1 MRTEVIA
8 LKETILKSILKIE
21 EDYDV
26 KILYAVESGSR
37 AWEFPSKDSDYDV
50 RFIYVHKKEEYLT
63 IDQMGI
69 GKKRDVIE
77 LPINDLLDISGW
89 ELTKALRLFRKSN
102 PPLMEWLR
110 SGIVYY
116 KAFSTI
122 DQMKE
127 LSKTIFAPNSCLHHY
142 LNMASNN
149 FREYLQGDKVRI
161 KKYFYV
167 LRPVL
172 AARWIEKYNEF
183 PPLEFPKLLN
193 DILPEGEI
201 KKEIQTLLKRK
212 IKGEELDF
220 EPKIEVINEFL
231 NEEISRLREYTNTL
245 QIELPDFT
253 RDLDLLF
260 KNTLDEVWNE
270 DSLLK

>member
-1 MRTEVIA
+1 M
-8 LKETILKSILKIE
+8 KETILKSLLKIE
-21 EDYDV
+21 EDYNV

-50 RFIYVHKKEEYLT
+50 RFIYVHQKEDYLT
-63 IDQMGI
+63 IDQMGM

-77 LPINDLLDISGW
+77 LPINDLLDITGW

-116 KAFSTI
+116 QAFSAI

-127 LSKTIFAPNSCLHHY
+127 LSQNIFAPNSCLHHY

-149 FREYLQGDKVRI
+149 FREYLQGEHVRI

-183 PPLEFPKLLN
+183 PPLEFPKLLE
-193 DILPEGEI
+193 DILPDGEL
-201 KKEIQTLLKRK
+201 KNEIQTLLKRK
-212 IKGEELDF
+212 INGEELDF
-220 EPKIEVINEFL
+220 EPKIEVINHFL
-231 NEEISRLREYTNTL
+231 HEEISRLREYAKTL
-245 QIELPDFT
+245 NIDTPDFT
-253 RDLDLLF
+253 PNLDQLF
-260 KNTLDEVWNE
+260 RNILEEVWN
-270 DSLLK
+270 

>member
-1 MRTEVIA
+1 M
-8 LKETILKSILKIE
+8 KETILKSLTKIE
-21 EDYDV
+21 EDFDV

-50 RFIYVHKKEEYLT
+50 RFIYVHKKEDYLT

-77 LPINDLLDISGW
+77 LPINDLLDITGW
-89 ELTKALRLFRKSN
+89 ELTKALKLFRKSN

-116 KAFSTI
+116 EDFSTV
-122 DQMKE
+122 DKMKE
-127 LSKTIFAPNSCLHHY
+127 LSKEVFAPNSCLHHY

-149 FREYLQGDKVRI
+149 FREYLQGDQVKI

-183 PPLEFPKLLN
+183 PPLEFPKLLE
-193 DILPEGEI
+193 DLLPEGEL
-201 KKEIQTLLKRK
+201 KGEIDTLLKRK
-212 IKGEELDF
+212 ISGDELDF
-220 EPKIEVINEFL
+220 EPKIDVINEFL
-231 NEEISRLREYTNTL
+231 NEEITRLREYASTL
-245 QIELPDFT
+245 EIDLPDFT
-253 RDLDLLF
+253 PKLDQLFRD
-260 KNTLDEVWNE
+260 TLEEVW
-270 DSLLK
+270 K

>member
-1 MRTEVIA
+1 MERIV
-8 LKETILKSILKIE
+8 LKETILRSLAKIE
-21 EDYDV
+21 EDFDV

-50 RFIYVHKKEEYLT
+50 RFIYVHKKEDYLT

-77 LPINDLLDISGW
+77 LPINDLLDITGW
-89 ELTKALRLFRKSN
+89 ELTKALKLFRKSN

-116 KAFSTI
+116 EDFSTV
-122 DQMKE
+122 DKMKE
-127 LSKTIFAPNSCLHHY
+127 LSKEVFAPNSCLHHY

-149 FREYLQGDKVRI
+149 FREYLQGDQVKI

-183 PPLEFPKLLN
+183 PPLEFPKLLE
-193 DILPEGEI
+193 DLLPEGEL
-201 KKEIQTLLKRK
+201 KGEIDTLLKRK
-212 IKGEELDF
+212 ISGDELDF
-220 EPKIEVINEFL
+220 EPKIDVINEFL
-231 NEEISRLREYTNTL
+231 NEEITRLREYASTL
-245 QIELPDFT
+245 EIDLPDFT
-253 RDLDLLF
+253 PKLDQLFRD
-260 KNTLDEVWNE
+260 TLEEVW
-270 DSLLK
+270 K

>member
-1 MRTEVIA
+1 M
-8 LKETILKSILKIE
+8 KEIILKSLAKIE

-50 RFIYVHKKEEYLT
+50 RFIYVHKKEDYLT

-77 LPINDLLDISGW
+77 LPINDLLDITGW
-89 ELTKALRLFRKSN
+89 ELTKALKLFRKSN

-116 KAFSTI
+116 QAFSTI

-127 LSKTIFAPNSCLHHY
+127 LSKEVFAPNSCLHHY

-149 FREYLQGDKVRI
+149 FREYLQGDQVKI

-172 AARWIEKYNEF
+172 AAKWIEKYNEF
-183 PPLEFPKLLN
+183 PPLEFPALLE
-193 DILPEGEI
+193 DLLPEGEL
-201 KKEIQTLLKRK
+201 KKEIHTLLQRK
-212 IKGEELDF
+212 ISGDELDY

-231 NEEISRLREYTNTL
+231 NEEIARLKEYTITL
-245 QIELPDFT
+245 NVELPDFT
-253 RDLDLLF
+253 PQLDQLF
-260 KNTLDEVWNE
+260 RNTLEEVWV
-270 DSLLK
+270 